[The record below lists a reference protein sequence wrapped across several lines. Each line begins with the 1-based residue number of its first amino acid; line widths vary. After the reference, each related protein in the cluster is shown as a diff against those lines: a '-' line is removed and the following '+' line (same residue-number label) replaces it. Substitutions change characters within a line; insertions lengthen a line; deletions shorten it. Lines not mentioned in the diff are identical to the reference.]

1 MPNTVPVSPKSLEDY
16 RKVIGDANTDEIIAL
31 GKSLRGAR
39 VLHLN
44 ATAFGG
50 GVAELLNGMVPL
62 LQDLG
67 IDAQWQVMDGSEEF
81 FNATK
86 LLHNGMQ
93 GMYVPW
99 DSTMGDVW
107 RGINRSNAAALEETY
122 DFVVVHDPQPAGLL
136 HYTQEKMKSRRRRNG
151 ANDTKWIWRC
161 HLDTTEA
168 LPEVWDFLRPY
179 VELYDAAVFTRDEYV
194 REDLQSP
201 RLSLVPPAIDPLSTK
216 NIDIPDE
223 TVKEI
228 LRRYQID
235 PERPIIAQVSRFDP
249 WKDPLGVID
258 VYNVLK
264 KKRPGLQ
271 LLMVASMAND
281 DPEAWSFYE
290 RIVRKAGEDYDIH
303 ILTNLNGVANLEVNA
318 FQRASQVLIQ
328 KSIREG
334 FGLVISEGLWK
345 EKAMVAGGVG
355 GIPMQ
360 LVHGESGFLANT
372 TKEYSDRVAELLNN
386 PELGQRF
393 GERGKEHVRQN
404 FLITRLLRDHLS
416 LMNSLASLAPVRSP
430 SEAGTRAKAP
440 APVRSRRS
448 RQARA

>member
-1 MPNTVPVSPKSLEDY
+1 MPNTVPVSTKSLEDY
-16 RKVIGDANTDEIIAL
+16 RSIIGDAKTDEIIELA
-31 GKSLRGAR
+31 KPLRGAR

-50 GVAELLNGMVPL
+50 GVAELLNGMLPL
-62 LQDLG
+62 FHDLG

-81 FNATK
+81 FNVTK

-107 RGINRSNAAALEETY
+107 RGINRANAAALEGTY

-136 HYTQEKMKSRRRRNG
+136 HYMQEKVKSRRRRNG
-151 ANDTKWIWRC
+151 TDQTKWIWRC

-194 REDLQSP
+194 QEDLQSP
-201 RLSLVPPAIDPLSTK
+201 LLSLVPPAIDPLSTK

-223 TVKEI
+223 AVKEI

-258 VYNVLK
+258 VYKVLK

-360 LVHGESGFLANT
+360 LMDGKCGYLANT
-372 TKEYSDRVAELLNN
+372 TKEYSDRVAELLDN
-386 PELGQRF
+386 PELGQRL
-393 GERGKEHVRQN
+393 GEIGKEHVREN
-404 FLITRLLRDHLS
+404 FLITRLLRDHLQ
-416 LMNSLASLAPVRSP
+416 LLNSLAGLPQVEQSDRT
-430 SEAGTRAKAP
+430 GKRAKVA
-440 APVRSRRS
+440 ALVRSRRP
-448 RQARA
+448 RRAGT

>member
-1 MPNTVPVSPKSLEDY
+1 MPNTVPVSTKSLEDY
-16 RKVIGDANTDEIIAL
+16 RKVIGDAKTDEIIEL

-50 GVAELLNGMVPL
+50 GVAELLNGMIPL
-62 LQDLG
+62 FQDLG
-67 IDAQWQVMDGSEEF
+67 IDAHWQVMDGSEEF

-99 DSTMGDVW
+99 DNTMGDVW
-107 RGINRSNAAALEETY
+107 RGINRTNAAALEETY

-136 HYTQEKMKSRRRRNG
+136 HYVKEKMKSRRRRNG
-151 ANDTKWIWRC
+151 AGDTKWIWRC

-168 LPEVWDFLRPY
+168 LPDVWDFLRPY
-179 VELYDAAVFTRDEYV
+179 VDLYDAAVFTRGEYV
-194 REDLQSP
+194 QEDLQNP
-201 RLSLVPPAIDPLSTK
+201 QLSLVPPAIDPLSTK

-258 VYNVLK
+258 VYNALK

-318 FQRASQVLIQ
+318 FQRAAQVLIQ

-360 LVHGESGFLANT
+360 LVDGEFGFLANT
-372 TKEYSDRVAELLNN
+372 TKEYSDRVAKLLDN
-386 PELGQRF
+386 PELGQQF
-393 GERGKEHVRQN
+393 GERGKEHVREN
-404 FLITRLLRDHLS
+404 FLITRLLRDHLR
-416 LMNSLASLAPVRSP
+416 LMNSLANLAPVLSP
-430 SEAGTRAKAP
+430 SEDGTRAKAS
-440 APVRSRRS
+440 APVRS

>member
-1 MPNTVPVSPKSLEDY
+1 MPNTVPIGTKSLEDY
-16 RKVIGDANTDEIIAL
+16 RSIIGDAKTDEIIEL

-50 GVAELLNGMVPL
+50 GVAELLNGMLPL
-62 LQDLG
+62 FRDLG

-81 FNATK
+81 FNVTK

-107 RGINRSNAAALEETY
+107 RGINRANAAAFEETY

-136 HYTQEKMKSRRRRNG
+136 HYVQEKLKSRRRRNG
-151 ANDTKWIWRC
+151 ASQTKWIWRC

-194 REDLQSP
+194 REGLQNP

-223 TVKEI
+223 TVKDI

-235 PERPIIAQVSRFDP
+235 PERPIIAQISRFDP

-258 VYNVLK
+258 VYKTLK
-264 KKRPGLQ
+264 QKRPDLQ

-318 FQRASQVLIQ
+318 FQRAAQVLIQ

-360 LVHGESGFLANT
+360 LTDGKHGYLANT
-372 TKEYSDRVAELLNN
+372 TQEYCDRVEELLDN
-386 PELGQRF
+386 PTLGQQF
-393 GERGKEHVRQN
+393 GEAGKEHVREN
-404 FLITRLLRDHLS
+404 FLITRLLRDHLA
-416 LMNSLASLAPVRSP
+416 LMNSLSGLSPVQSV
-430 SEAGTRAKAP
+430 EDAGTRAKTP
-440 APVRSRRS
+440 APVRARRV
-448 RQARA
+448 RQAGE